1 MSKHS
6 AMPGM
11 RYRWVLRACC
21 VLGLLLG
28 AVDAIRAMADLR
40 VVESEPR
47 LYVMLPEERRDVEEK
62 LATGSQSQELQRVL
76 RMHLD
81 FRNEAVTA
89 LDRYHAFSTQQSR
102 RQIMFD
108 VAIAVLF
115 ALTLAASFPKSL
127 RSD

>member
-1 MSKHS
+1 
-6 AMPGM
+6 
-11 RYRWVLRACC
+11 
-21 VLGLLLG
+21 
-28 AVDAIRAMADLR
+28 MADLR